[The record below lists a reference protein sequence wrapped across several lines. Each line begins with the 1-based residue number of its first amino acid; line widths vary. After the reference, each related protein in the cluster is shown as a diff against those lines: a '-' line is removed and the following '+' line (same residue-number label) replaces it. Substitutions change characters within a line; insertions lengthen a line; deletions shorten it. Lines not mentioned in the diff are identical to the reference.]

1 MLFVDTLSE
10 IEISTLDELR
20 THHLL
25 PTARVRAQ
33 GIILS
38 DKGYELQE
46 ISDILDVCR
55 QSVSTWIIN
64 WNSDGLC
71 GLLDKP
77 RSGRPREIEI
87 DENFLIEKIKESP
100 RSLKKIVADLKA
112 ELNID
117 ISISCLKKLC
127 KKAGYSWKRIRK
139 SLKNKQN
146 PEEYARS
153 KELIEKLSRSA
164 DEGEINLFY
173 FDESG
178 FTLEPCVPY
187 AWQPRGDYIEVPSS
201 KSRRLNVLGF
211 MNRSSDTESYIFEG
225 NIDSAVVIK
234 CFDDFASK
242 IEKTTVVL
250 VDNSPLHTSNNF
262 DEKTKEWLEKGL
274 LVVPIARYSP
284 ELNIIEILWRKIKG
298 SIWIPGAYVTRSFT
312 SECNSRFPRAF
323 TLWTNWK
330 KLR

>member
-20 THHLL
+20 THHPL
-25 PTARVRAQ
+25 PTSRVRAH

-38 DKGYELQE
+38 DKSYKVQE
-46 ISDILDVCR
+46 IADILDVCR

-64 WNSDGLC
+64 WDSDGIC
-71 GLLDKP
+71 GLLDKL
-77 RSGRPREIEI
+77 RSGRPKEIEI
-87 DENFLIEKIKESP
+87 DENSLIEKIKESP
-100 RSLKKIVADLKA
+100 RSLKKIVAELKK

-117 ISISCLKKLC
+117 ISISYLKKLC
-127 KKAGYSWKRIRK
+127 KKAGYSWKRIRA
-139 SLKNKQN
+139 SLKNKRD

-153 KELIEKLSRSA
+153 KELIEKLVRSA
-164 DEGEINLFY
+164 DKGEIDLFY

-187 AWQPRGDYIEVPSS
+187 AWQPRGDHIEVPSS
-201 KSRRLNVLGF
+201 KSSRLNVLGF
-211 MNRSSDTESYIFEG
+211 MNRSNDTETYIFEG
-225 NIDSAVVIK
+225 GIDSAVVIQ
-234 CFDDFASK
+234 CFDNFAKK
-242 IEKTTVVL
+242 IENTTVVL

-284 ELNIIEILWRKIKG
+284 ELNIIEILWRKIKYEWMPFSAYESFESLNNNLSEILANIG
-298 SIWIPGAYVTRSFT
+298 SKYTIQFS
-312 SECNSRFPRAF
+312 
-323 TLWTNWK
+323 
-330 KLR
+330 